1 MRFSLFF
8 FSGRWPD
15 APGDHYQLFRDSVQ
29 FADRSGFEAVWTP
42 ERHFHRF
49 GGLYPNPALTGAAAA
64 VLTNRISIRAG
75 SVVAPVQDPLRT
87 AEEWSVV
94 DNLSQGRV
102 GVSFASGW
110 NVNDFALEPE
120 SYQTRH
126 ETMYERI
133 DIVRRLWRGETVS
146 RRNGIGKDVDI
157 SIFPRPFQAEIPIW
171 ITAQS
176 DRTCVKAGEIGAN
189 LLTNLNYHK
198 LGELRTKIALYREA
212 FTSRDGYRE
221 DVHGRGHTTV
231 MVHTFIGDAEAI
243 ETQGKPAYAEYLRT
257 NLDLQSERARGLGV
271 TVDSDEDDIR
281 ALILRAVN
289 RMTGH
294 IGLIGTP
301 EECLVRARWL
311 ADLDVDE
318 VACLIDF
325 GVEAPAVMS
334 SLEHVAAIDRA
345 LNSGKIESRLA

>member
-1 MRFSLFF
+1 MHFSLFF

-15 APGDHYQLFRDSVQ
+15 GPGDHYRLFRDSVQ
-29 FADRSGFEAVWTP
+29 FADRCGFEAVWTP

-64 VLTNRISIRAG
+64 VLTNRIGIRAG
-75 SVVAPVQDPLRT
+75 SVVAPLQDPLRT

-110 NVNDFALEPE
+110 NVNDFSLEPE
-120 SYQTRH
+120 SYQSRH
-126 ETMYERI
+126 DVMHERI
-133 DIVRRLWRGETVS
+133 EIVRRLWRGETVS
-146 RRNGIGKDVDI
+146 RRNGIGNEVDV
-157 SIFPRPFQAEIPIW
+157 SIFPRPYQEEIPIW

-176 DRTCVKAGEIGAN
+176 DRSCVKAGEIGAN
-189 LLTNLNYHK
+189 LLTNLNYHA

-212 FTSRDGYRE
+212 FTSRVGYRE
-221 DVHGRGHTTV
+221 DVDGRGHTTV
-231 MVHTFIGDAEAI
+231 MVHTFIGDEEAI

-257 NLDLQSERARGLGV
+257 NLDLQSERAKGLGV
-271 TVDSDEDDIR
+271 TVDTSEEDIR

-289 RMTGH
+289 RMTGR

-301 EECLVRARWL
+301 EECLERARGL
-311 ADLDVDE
+311 ASLDVDE

-325 GVEAPAVMS
+325 GVEADAVMS
-334 SLEHVAAIDRA
+334 SLEHVAQIGRTLTA
-345 LNSGKIESRLA
+345 GK

>member
-15 APGDHYQLFRDSVQ
+15 GPGDHYRLFRDSVQ

-64 VLTNRISIRAG
+64 VLTNRIGIRAG
-75 SVVAPVQDPLRT
+75 SVVAPLQDPLRT

-120 SYQTRH
+120 SYQSRH
-126 ETMYERI
+126 EVMHERI
-133 DIVRRLWRGETVS
+133 DIVRRLWRGETVC
-146 RRNGIGKDVDI
+146 RRNGIGKEVEV
-157 SIFPRPFQAEIPIW
+157 SIFPRPYQAEIPIW

-176 DRTCVKAGEIGAN
+176 DRSCVKAGEIGAN

-198 LGELRTKIALYREA
+198 LDELRTKIALYREA
-212 FTSRDGYRE
+212 FTRRDGYSQE
-221 DVHGRGHTTV
+221 VHGRGHATV
-231 MVHTFIGDAEAI
+231 MVHTFIGDDEAI
-243 ETQGKPAYAEYLRT
+243 ETHGKTAYAEYLRT
-257 NLDLQSERARGLGV
+257 NLDLQSERAQGLGL
-271 TVDSDEDDIR
+271 TVDASEEDIR
-281 ALILRAVN
+281 AVIARAVN
-289 RMTGH
+289 RMIGQV
-294 IGLIGTP
+294 GLIGTP
-301 EECLVRARWL
+301 EECLQRARGL
-311 ADLDVDE
+311 ADLGVDE

-325 GVEAPAVMS
+325 GVEADAVMS
-334 SLEHVAAIDRA
+334 SLEHVAAIGRTFTA
-345 LNSGKIESRLA
+345 GK